1 MPNTNDSHGESK
13 VIFEDEDWLI
23 VEPMDYDSYLYYA
36 PDNTRLM
43 WKDVRNG
50 QLFCIVDKENNAGL
64 GGGFRTYIIFK
75 DEDNKISYYNW
86 NSKPFSKSTFLEA
99 IPEDIKPQVVEVI
112 GVGKMYDL
120 LTRIV
125 NGEPVSSRW
134 MENVD
139 ESVYDFKYTPK
150 APFKSKI
157 VLKFD
162 DDEYIKLFDPSD
174 DDMWYYNVI
183 TSYYDSYE
191 WDDGYQATED
201 FGEGY
206 FFSYFNGDNLKKI
219 KEILSIIEPSSVP
232 LETDEQKSDA
242 GKKLLDMFGNEI
254 DSIIS
259 DYTSEQNQCKT
270 KGFNTMIKNDFCNA
284 FDNYGIFTKYCLTE
298 YFTSVGMLLSLY
310 DTMGDKTL
318 TISELLFRIGSE
330 MQIAG
335 WSEYIYEVDCEDFDQ
350 ESFDSYT
357 STNLDKIIEKLED
370 ESQYEDIH
378 AYGDIYRRLDAKFKV
393 NNRYKT
399 KSGREFF
406 YRGINVRNNR
416 ILIDVFK
423 KDNGGMESRS
433 YTEEEFNNFLVS
445 PELFEGFIRIN

>member
-1 MPNTNDSHGESK
+1 MPTANDSHGESK

-36 PDNTRLM
+36 PDNTRLL

-64 GGGFRTYIIFK
+64 GGGFRTYMVFK
-75 DEDNKISYYNW
+75 NEDNKITYYNW
-86 NSKPFSKSTFLEA
+86 NSTRRPRIDFLEYF
-99 IPEDIKPQVVEVI
+99 PENIKPQIEDII

-174 DDMWYYNVI
+174 DDMWYYNAI

-201 FGEGY
+201 FKEGY

-232 LETDEQKSDA
+232 LETDDQKSDA

-270 KGFNTMIKNDFCNA
+270 KGFNAMIKNDFCNA
-284 FDNYGIFTKYCLTE
+284 FDNYGIFTKECLRE

-318 TISELLFRIGSE
+318 TI
-330 MQIAG
+330 
-335 WSEYIYEVDCEDFDQ
+335 
-350 ESFDSYT
+350 
-357 STNLDKIIEKLED
+357 K
-370 ESQYEDIH
+370 
-378 AYGDIYRRLDAKFKV
+378 
-393 NNRYKT
+393 
-399 KSGREFF
+399 
-406 YRGINVRNNR
+406 
-416 ILIDVFK
+416 
-423 KDNGGMESRS
+423 
-433 YTEEEFNNFLVS
+433 
-445 PELFEGFIRIN
+445 

>member
-1 MPNTNDSHGESK
+1 MPDTKDFHGESK
-13 VIFEDEDWLI
+13 IIFEDEDWLI

-36 PDNTRLM
+36 PDNTRLL

-50 QLFCIVDKENNAGL
+50 QLFCIVHKEEPSESGL
-64 GGGFRTYIIFK
+64 KTYMIFK

-86 NSKPFSKSTFLEA
+86 NGVGRPRIDFLEYF
-99 IPEDIKPQVVEVI
+99 PVDIKPQIENII

-125 NGEPVSSRW
+125 NGEQVSSRW

-139 ESVYDFKYTPK
+139 EAVYDFKLTPK

-162 DDEYIKLFDPSD
+162 DDEYIKLFDPSE
-174 DDMWYYNVI
+174 DDMWYYNAI

-191 WDDGYQATED
+191 WEDDYQARED

-206 FFSYFNGDNLKKI
+206 FFGQFNGENLAKI
-219 KEILSIIEPSSVP
+219 KKILSIIEPSSVP
-232 LETDEQKSDA
+232 LETEDQKSEA

-254 DSIIS
+254 DDIIS

-270 KGFNTMIKNDFCNA
+270 KGFNKMIKDDFCNA
-284 FDNYGIFTKYCLTE
+284 FDNYGIFTKECLRE

-318 TISELLFRIGSE
+318 TISELLFRIGSD
-330 MQIAG
+330 MDITG
-335 WSEYIYEVDCEDFDQ
+335 WSDYIYEIDCVDFDQ
-350 ESFDSYT
+350 ESFDSECSRY
-357 STNLDKIIEKLED
+357 LDKIIDKLED

-378 AYGDIYRRLDAKFKV
+378 AYADIYRRLDSKFKV

-406 YRGINVRNNR
+406 YRGINPKNNR
-416 ILIDVFK
+416 ILIQVFK
-423 KDNGGMESRS
+423 NINGFQDRS
-433 YTEEEFNNFLVS
+433 YNEEEFNNFLVS

>member
-1 MPNTNDSHGESK
+1 MPNTNDSRGESK
-13 VIFEDEDWLI
+13 IIFEDEDWLI

-36 PDNTRLM
+36 PDNTRLL

-50 QLFCIVDKENNAGL
+50 QLFCIVHKEEPSESGL
-64 GGGFRTYIIFK
+64 KTYMIFK

-86 NSKPFSKSTFLEA
+86 NGVGRPRIDFLEYF
-99 IPEDIKPQVVEVI
+99 PEDIKPQIEDII
-112 GVGKMYDL
+112 GVGKMYNL

-174 DDMWYYNVI
+174 DDMWYYNAI

-191 WDDGYQATED
+191 WEDDYQSTED
-201 FGEGY
+201 FRDGY
-206 FFSYFNGDNLKKI
+206 FFGQFNEENLKKI
-219 KEILSIIEPSSVP
+219 KEILSIIEPGSVP
-232 LETDEQKSDA
+232 LETDEQKSEA
-242 GKKLLDMFGNEI
+242 GNKLLVMFGNEI
-254 DSIIS
+254 DDIIS
-259 DYTSEQNQCKT
+259 DYTSESNQCKT
-270 KGFNTMIKNDFCNA
+270 RGFNKMIKDDFCNA

-318 TISELLFRIGSE
+318 TIKELLFRIGSD
-330 MQIAG
+330 MNITG
-335 WSEYIYEVDCEDFDQ
+335 WGDYIYEMDCVDFDQ
-350 ESFDSYT
+350 ESFDSECSRY
-357 STNLDKIIEKLED
+357 LDKIMEKLED

-378 AYGDIYRRLDAKFKV
+378 AYADIYRRLDSKFKV

-406 YRGINVRNNR
+406 YRGINPKNNR
-416 ILIDVFK
+416 ILIQVFK
-423 KDNGGMESRS
+423 NINGLEDRS
-433 YTEEEFNNFLVS
+433 YNEEEFNNFLVS